1 MVSVTRRHTPAPL
14 AALLAIC
21 AATTLLAPA
30 AAGAKTR
37 TCKPVVNPYPNSRY
51 EGVNL
56 SRIRATA
63 VSCPGARR
71 VAKGAHYKALA
82 MTPTPSGIRRF
93 TWRGWRIK
101 GDLRGS
107 SDRYLAKKGKRRV
120 TWRF

>member
-1 MVSVTRRHTPAPL
+1 MPSVTRRHTPGLL

-37 TCKPVVNPYPNSRY
+37 SCKSVVNPYPNSRY

-63 VSCPGARR
+63 VSCPGARK
-71 VAKGAHYKALA
+71 VAKGAHYKALGL
-82 MTPTPSGIRRF
+82 TPTGPIRRF
-93 TWRGWRIK
+93 AWRGWRIK

>member
-1 MVSVTRRHTPAPL
+1 MLSVTPL
-14 AALLAIC
+14 PRAYLSAVAAIC
-21 AATTLLAPA
+21 AAATLAAPT

-37 TCKPVVNPYPNSRY
+37 PCKPVVNPYPGSRY
-51 EGVNL
+51 EGVDL

-71 VAKGAHYKALA
+71 VAKGAHYKALGL
-82 MTPTPSGIRRF
+82 TPTPSGIRRF
-93 TWRGWRIK
+93 SWRGWRVK

-120 TWRF
+120 SWRF